1 MNTNKLITK
10 LEKFFSLPEK
20 KQKEKSEK
28 LLKIISKLEH
38 KKARL
43 EIETLI
49 EKENDMTSE
58 RHHELDSELNVIDKL
73 IEKARSQ
80 INQLQPDDILP
91 NNPDNQI

>member
-10 LEKFFSLPEK
+10 LENFFSLSEK

-28 LLKIISKLEH
+28 LLKIISKLER

-49 EKENDMTSE
+49 EKENNMTSE
-58 RHHELDSELNVIDKL
+58 RYHELDSELNVIDKL

-80 INQLQPDDILP
+80 ISQPQADDSLP
-91 NNPDNQI
+91 NNPDSQV